1 MPRPIRRALAFVMAA
16 GLLGSLEPVF
26 TAPREQ
32 VLIPQLAPAT
42 PRQDAG
48 SLVPWQDRE
57 FRTTYVPDI
66 DQTHMFLAL
75 QPVDPIA
82 NEPLVTMVFAA
93 RFRGRNPSVPPGQ
106 IEMRVTPHPLFD
118 PRRVRL
124 PILTFFLNR
133 GTEESEQLD
142 FSGIFATGGYLSNP
156 TGPLNPSGQAP
167 PPQILGPLLT
177 GAPAAAIS
185 AGDAAPVV
193 SSSVETVLFTLPVG
207 LQLLRILNAENVE
220 GTAVGVL
227 DFSFT
232 EAQLDA
238 LRDFVNRILVP
249 GGNRRRR

>member
-1 MPRPIRRALAFVMAA
+1 MA
-16 GLLGSLEPVF
+16 
-26 TAPREQ
+26 R
-32 VLIPQLAPAT
+32 
-42 PRQDAG
+42 
-48 SLVPWQDRE
+48 
-57 FRTTYVPDI
+57 
-66 DQTHMFLAL
+66 
-75 QPVDPIA
+75 
-82 NEPLVTMVFAA
+82 
-93 RFRGRNPSVPPGQ
+93 
-106 IEMRVTPHPLFD
+106 
-118 PRRVRL
+118 
-124 PILTFFLNR
+124 
-133 GTEESEQLD
+133 
-142 FSGIFATGGYLSNP
+142 
-156 TGPLNPSGQAP
+156 QAP